1 MNHTPNLLDRIMPA
15 LIVAALIAACLA
27 LSGCGSIAPPA
38 PATQAEA
45 PLNAHDATAARALA
59 LQKIGETATDGETKR
74 LAIFA
79 IMQIGNNSGSA
90 PASAAA
96 PQAHTV
102 GDVLLG
108 LADRV
113 LSGAERVA
121 GPLLAYR
128 GQIRASE
135 TTERV
140 AGINR
145 DVSLNQSNN
154 FLALGA
160 AGINGTSATGIAGL
174 NALAAVA
181 SKPQTPTTN
190 VTGNTGPILIG
201 GGNLNSGSLNP
212 VNPAPIVCT
221 VGTATAAGTCSR

>member
-1 MNHTPNLLDRIMPA
+1 
-15 LIVAALIAACLA
+15 
-27 LSGCGSIAPPA
+27 
-38 PATQAEA
+38 
-45 PLNAHDATAARALA
+45 
-59 LQKIGETATDGETKR
+59 
-74 LAIFA
+74 
-79 IMQIGNNSGSA
+79 MQIGTGGGSA
-90 PASAAA
+90 PAAGTA

-154 FLALGA
+154 FLALGV
-160 AGINGTSATGIAGL
+160 AGINGTSATGIAGA

-181 SKPQTPTTN
+181 TRPATPTTN

-201 GGNLNSGSLNP
+201 GGNLNNGSLNP
-212 VNPAPIVCT
+212 TNPT
-221 VGTATAAGTCSR
+221 VICSPPTATSPGTCTK

>member
-1 MNHTPNLLDRIMPA
+1 MKTAARLFDRFLPG
-15 LIVAALIAACLA
+15 LIWASFAAACLA
-27 LSGCGSIAPPA
+27 LSACGTIAPPA

-59 LQKIGETATDGETKR
+59 LQKIGESAKDAETQR

-79 IMQIGNNSGSA
+79 IMQIGSGGGSA
-90 PASAAA
+90 PAAGNA
-96 PQAHTV
+96 PQAHTL
-102 GDVLLG
+102 GDVALG
-108 LADRV
+108 LVDRV

-128 GQIRASE
+128 GQIRAAE

-174 NALAAVA
+174 NALAGVA
-181 SKPQTPTTN
+181 SRPQTPTTN

-212 VNPAPIVCT
+212 VNPAPIVCGT
-221 VGTATAAGTCSR
+221 STATGVTCSR

>member
-27 LSGCGSIAPPA
+27 LSGCGTFGPPA

-59 LQKIGETATDGETKR
+59 LQKIGETAKDAETQR

-79 IMQIGNNSGSA
+79 IMSIGNTGSGVPA
-90 PASAAA
+90 PAAA
-96 PQAHTV
+96 PQAHTI
-102 GDVLLG
+102 GDVALG
-108 LADRV
+108 LVDRV

-145 DVSLNQSNN
+145 DVSINQSNN

-160 AGINGTSATGIAGL
+160 AGINGTATTGIAGV

-181 SKPQTPTTN
+181 SRPQTPTTN

-201 GGNLNSGSLNP
+201 GGNLNNGSLNP

>member
-1 MNHTPNLLDRIMPA
+1 MKTAARLFDRFLPG
-15 LIVAALIAACLA
+15 LIWASFAAACLA
-27 LSGCGSIAPPA
+27 LSACGTIAPPA

-79 IMQIGNNSGSA
+79 IMSIGNGGTATSA
-90 PASAAA
+90 PAGA
-96 PQAHTV
+96 PQAQTL
-102 GDVLLG
+102 GDVALG
-108 LADRV
+108 LVDRV

-145 DVSLNQSNN
+145 DVSINQSNN

-174 NALAAVA
+174 NALAGVA
-181 SKPQTPTTN
+181 SRPQTPTTN

-201 GGNLNSGSLNP
+201 GGNLNNGSLNP

>member
-1 MNHTPNLLDRIMPA
+1 MNRTPNLFDRLLPMLIMGA
-15 LIVAALIAACLA
+15 LVAACLA
-27 LSGCGSIAPPA
+27 LSGCVTFGPPA
-38 PATQAEA
+38 TATQAEA

-59 LQKIGETATDGETKR
+59 LQKIGESAKDAETQR

-79 IMQIGNNSGSA
+79 IMQIGNGGGSA
-90 PASAAA
+90 PAPAAA
-96 PQAHTV
+96 PQAHTL
-102 GDVLLG
+102 GDVALG
-108 LADRV
+108 LVDRV

-145 DVSLNQSNN
+145 DVSINQSNN

-174 NALAAVA
+174 NALAGVA
-181 SKPQTPTTN
+181 SRPQSPTTN

-201 GGNLNSGSLNP
+201 GGNLNNGSLNP
-212 VNPAPIVCT
+212 TNPTTICT
-221 VGTATAAGTCSR
+221 PPTATTAGTCVK